1 MSFTEIYGQDRAI
14 EQLKTAFESGRMHH
28 AILFSGPD
36 GIGKQTLARVVA
48 NLLLCTTPM
57 GAEPCRACGGCHRF
71 DEGTHADYLSVGL
84 LQKSDGTLEKMIK
97 VDQIRALQKK
107 LTLKSYEGGRR
118 VIVITDADRMNP
130 STANALLKTLEEP
143 PQDTVFLL
151 TTNVPSALLPTVI
164 SRCQS
169 LRLAPLSDEVLVH
182 IATSLLGRE
191 LSDVEGVLEVA
202 DGSVSRLVQ
211 LLDHDMRT
219 LHERCKSRI
228 LALRDGAGAQAV
240 IEYAEQ
246 DASDKKRVVPQQ
258 VLELLQ
264 LWYRKN
270 LMSRHMDV
278 GMTNSTERGYN
289 AALEPRA
296 ILEMLTLIDENRAGI
311 RSNQRNARLAMEEV
325 WFRVESM
332 ERQA

>member
-1 MSFTEIYGQDRAI
+1 MNFAEIYGQDRAI
-14 EQLKTAFESGRMHH
+14 EQLKTAFKSGRMHH
-28 AILFSGPD
+28 AILLSGPD

-48 NLLLCTTPM
+48 NLLLCEAPV
-57 GAEPCRACGGCHRF
+57 ASEPCLNCGACHRF
-71 DEGTHADYLSVGL
+71 HEGAHADFLTIGL
-84 LQKSDGTLEKMIK
+84 LQKSDGSFEKMIK
-97 VDQIRALQKK
+97 VDQVRTLQK
-107 LTLKSYEGGRR
+107 TMSLKSYEGGRR
-118 VIVITDADRMNP
+118 VILITDAERMNP

-143 PQDTVFLL
+143 PQDTVFVL
-151 TTNVPSALLPTVI
+151 TSNAPSGLLPTVI

-169 LRLAPLSDEVLVH
+169 LRLAPLSQQVLTE
-182 IATSLLGRE
+182 IATGRLGRTTG
-191 LSDVEGVLEVA
+191 DVDAVIDIA

-211 LLDHDMRT
+211 LLDNDMRA
-219 LHERCKSRI
+219 LHQRCQSRI
-228 LALRDGAGAQAV
+228 LALREGAGAQAV

-270 LMSRHMDV
+270 LISRHGNLVSD
-278 GMTNSTERGYN
+278 TSAEIGYN
-289 AALEPRA
+289 GGVKPSA
-296 ILEMLTLIDENRAGI
+296 ILETLTLIDEIRAGI

-325 WFRVESM
+325 WFRVEAM